1 MERVY
6 PIVVC
11 FLFPFKGG
19 REWGTK
25 LPPQHLLCGAQNK
38 EKRETNRLKIKD
50 KPIKDLKGD

>member
-11 FLFPFKGG
+11 FLFPFKGAG
-19 REWGTK
+19 V
-25 LPPQHLLCGAQNK
+25 PPQHLLCGAQNK
-38 EKRETNRLKIKD
+38 EKRETNRLKLKD

>member
-19 REWGTK
+19 RGRGTR

-50 KPIKDLKGD
+50 KPIKD